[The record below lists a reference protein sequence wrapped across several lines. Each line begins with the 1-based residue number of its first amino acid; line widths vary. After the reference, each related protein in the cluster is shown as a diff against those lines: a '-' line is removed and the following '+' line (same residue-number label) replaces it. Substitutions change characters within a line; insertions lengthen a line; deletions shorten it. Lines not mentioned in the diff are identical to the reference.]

1 MLKGLASNRRQ
12 PGPGSSSFASYN
24 SSHQNRPS
32 RQKATMT
39 QIGTEAVSFEVSM
52 EKLLVR
58 HDHDYKKTARWWF

>member
-1 MLKGLASNRRQ
+1 
-12 PGPGSSSFASYN
+12 
-24 SSHQNRPS
+24 
-32 RQKATMT
+32 MT